1 MPVIAVTH
9 GPSES
14 DTGGFD
20 WPRFVLTSVH
30 RRSPVSQ
37 RIWTGGLILGRS
49 KSARTPGLSSSLP
62 RQQGREG
69 ERPWQR
75 GVDRCTFTLS
85 FDTNVILMLLST
97 GSW

>member
-30 RRSPVSQ
+30 RRSP
-37 RIWTGGLILGRS
+37 
-49 KSARTPGLSSSLP
+49 GLSSSLP
-62 RQQGREG
+62 RQQGGEG
-69 ERPWQR
+69 ERDPGNEVLTDAPSHFRLIQ
-75 GVDRCTFTLS
+75 
-85 FDTNVILMLLST
+85 I
-97 GSW
+97 

>member
-14 DTGGFD
+14 DTGNGDFD

-37 RIWTGGLILGRS
+37 RIWN
-49 KSARTPGLSSSLP
+49 PGLKPLADLDLP
-62 RQQGREG
+62 RSISAGGFGPPGSISAKGVQISGG
-69 ERPWQR
+69 PNPLADMDR
-75 GVDRCTFTLS
+75 GVQF
-85 FDTNVILMLLST
+85 
-97 GSW
+97 